1 MAALAQGRAKREQ
14 KPVERLTAAADE
26 KEDKALEIPQG
37 SGSRLGDRR
46 THRDVQSRATHAAY
60 REFVNFVNFVL
71 W

>member
-37 SGSRLGDRR
+37 SGSRLEPLGDRR
-46 THRDVQSRATHAAY
+46 THRDVQSRARRMRHI
-60 REFVNFVNFVL
+60 VNS
-71 W
+71 